1 MSLLTQSVPHHFTI
15 EAIVCLAGL
24 GVAGQGGGKHWY
36 FVSFLSGSLVLDMV
50 GGFAFP
56 VVGREGGRGVIGVGA
71 RILD

>member
-50 GGFAFP
+50 GALHFLWL
-56 VVGREGGRGVIGVGA
+56 GGKG
-71 RILD
+71 